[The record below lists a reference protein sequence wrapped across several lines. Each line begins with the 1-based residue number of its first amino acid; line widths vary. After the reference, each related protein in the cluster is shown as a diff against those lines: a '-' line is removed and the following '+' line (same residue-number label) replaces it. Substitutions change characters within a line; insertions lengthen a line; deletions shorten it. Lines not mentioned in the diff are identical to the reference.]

1 MTDPIIS
8 VTGVTRRFNDVVAL
22 DDVSLTVGPG
32 ELVGMLGPNG
42 AGKSTLLSLISGQR
56 KPDAGSVRLEGGDPR
71 EARNRRGLGL
81 TPQETGLPATLKV
94 REVVDF
100 VGGHYPDP
108 VPTAELLEQFGL
120 TEFAGRQTGAMSGG
134 QKRRLAVALALVGR
148 PRVILLDE
156 PTTGLDLGARNA
168 LWAAIRR
175 FNSQGGTVLLTSHNL
190 DEVQSLAER
199 VVVIND
205 GLVIADDVMS
215 RILEHVGQHRVVLT
229 SSQDVPNLVPGV
241 TRSEQHGD
249 KHELFTPDADQLVR
263 SLVRADIQFSG
274 IEVRGATLEEAFGQ
288 LIDATASGRS
298 TSKEAS

>member
-1 MTDPIIS
+1 M
-8 VTGVTRRFNDVVAL
+8 
-22 DDVSLTVGPG
+22 
-32 ELVGMLGPNG
+32 
-42 AGKSTLLSLISGQR
+42 
-56 KPDAGSVRLEGGDPR
+56 
-71 EARNRRGLGL
+71 
-81 TPQETGLPATLKV
+81 
-94 REVVDF
+94 
-100 VGGHYPDP
+100 
-108 VPTAELLEQFGL
+108 
-120 TEFAGRQTGAMSGG
+120 
-134 QKRRLAVALALVGR
+134 
-148 PRVILLDE
+148 
-156 PTTGLDLGARNA
+156 
-168 LWAAIRR
+168 
-175 FNSQGGTVLLTSHNL
+175 LLTSHNL